1 MVEVSRGLA
10 EWELGSE
17 VLQYLLVIKYIV
29 FIKRFSNWIVILNNL
44 QNKLIVT
51 RSERKRARSF
61 VTSIFDI
68 WITLK

>member
-1 MVEVSRGLA
+1 MSRGLA

-17 VLQYLLVIKYIV
+17 VFQYLLVINKYIV
-29 FIKRFSNWIVILNNL
+29 FIKRFSNRIVILNNL
-44 QNKLIVT
+44 QNKLIAT

-68 WITLK
+68 WITFQ